1 MGTPYSKVY
10 EKALFRFRD
19 YSLPALDEVDVGNIL
34 KVYLNSTVSDF
45 GGICKE
51 SLLADTEVDDS
62 FKDDLSDEV
71 QEILALGISFYWLSS
86 QVLNEDLLKNSL
98 STKDYTYFSPANLL
112 RESQSLRDAV
122 RKEYRD
128 KMNLYTYRHGDI
140 ASLSVES
147 ANV

>member
-1 MGTPYSKVY
+1 MGTQYSQVY
-10 EKALFRFRD
+10 ERALFRFRD
-19 YSLPALDEVDVGNIL
+19 YSLPALDEADANNIL
-34 KVYLNSTVSDF
+34 KVYLNSAVSDF

-51 SLLADTEVDDS
+51 SLVASQEESDS
-62 FKDDLSDEV
+62 FEEELSDEV

-112 RESQSLRDAV
+112 RESSSLRESI

-140 ASLSVES
+140 SSLSVEN
-147 ANV
+147 ANA